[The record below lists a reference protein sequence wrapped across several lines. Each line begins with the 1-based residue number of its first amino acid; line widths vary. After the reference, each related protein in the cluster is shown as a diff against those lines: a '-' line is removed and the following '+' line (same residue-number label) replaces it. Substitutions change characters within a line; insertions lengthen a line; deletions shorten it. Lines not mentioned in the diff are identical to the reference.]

1 MYKFAYFLVVLT
13 HAHALTA
20 AHYLIAAFINIVSHI
35 ANMALASIPK
45 EISTGLQQ
53 RLDAQAKKCQELQY
67 LIVQQESKVAS
78 MSESHRVLQWTFDRN
93 SRYIIEYMRALAYK
107 ERDIRELD
115 EKLLAVYDD
124 CDNKNKE
131 IASLKYNEEQYQEEI
146 EDLRAELGLRAE

>member
-20 AHYLIAAFINIVSHI
+20 AHYLIAVFINIVSRF
-35 ANMALASIPK
+35 ANMAPASIPK

-67 LIVQQESKVAS
+67 LIAQQESKIAS
-78 MSESHRVLQWTFDRN
+78 MSESHSVLQWTFDRD
-93 SRYIIEYMRALAYK
+93 SRYIIKYMRALAYK

-131 IASLKYNEEQYQEEI
+131 IASLIYNEEQYQEKI
-146 EDLRAELGLRAE
+146 EDLRAELGLRAN